1 MSLNDI
7 VIVNVADVEEA
18 LRSLLADLEYDLH
31 KATEEHEETGE
42 DGYPALAEQMFDSL
56 RGSMIARH
64 IQGITIS
71 VSGLRAYEENS
82 GQQIVVEGEVQR

>member
-18 LRSLLADLEYDLH
+18 LRTLLADLDYDLH
-31 KATEEHEETGE
+31 KSTEEDEETGE

-56 RGSMIARH
+56 RGSMIARR
-64 IQGITIS
+64 IEGVTIS
-71 VSGLRAYEENS
+71 VSGLRAYEES
-82 GQQIVVEGEVQR
+82 GGQRIVVKGEAKR

>member
-18 LRSLLADLEYDLH
+18 LRSLLADLDYDLH

-42 DGYPALAEQMFDSL
+42 DGYPALAEQMFSSL
-56 RGSMIARH
+56 RESMAQRRL
-64 IQGITIS
+64 QGITVS
-71 VSGLRAYEENS
+71 VSGLRSYTGPD
-82 GQQIVVEGEVQR
+82 GQVHAEMEVQV